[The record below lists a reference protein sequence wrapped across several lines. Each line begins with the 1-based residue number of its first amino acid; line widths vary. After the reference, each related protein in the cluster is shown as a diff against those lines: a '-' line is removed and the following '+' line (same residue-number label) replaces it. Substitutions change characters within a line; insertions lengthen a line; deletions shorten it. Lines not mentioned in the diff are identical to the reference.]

1 MTNPTH
7 DKRPDSADDHGRHP
21 GGFWVQPE
29 EAEGS
34 ARFAAYYYS
43 VDALPKIQPAP
54 GVEMSMM
61 VGGAMMANWVRIEP
75 DAGIPMHSHPHEQ
88 LGLVLEGEIEMTIA
102 GDTRICRPGD
112 AYTIPG
118 EIPHSGKAG
127 PAGCLVLDLFSPP
140 REDYI
145 AQIAQQG

>member
-1 MTNPTH
+1 MSHRTDNPH
-7 DKRPDSADDHGRHP
+7 ADSTDDSGRHP
-21 GGFWVQPE
+21 GGLWVQPE
-29 EAEGS
+29 EAS
-34 ARFAAYYYS
+34 ASSPFAAHFYS

-75 DAGIPMHSHPHEQ
+75 NAGIPMHAHPHEQ
-88 LGLVLEGEIEMTIA
+88 IGLVLEGEIEMTIS
-102 GDTRICRPGD
+102 GDTCTCRPGD

-118 EIPHSGKAG
+118 DVPHQGMAG
-127 PAGCLVLDLFSPP
+127 PEGCLVLDMFSPP

-145 AQIAQQG
+145 AQITQQG

>member
-1 MTNPTH
+1 MSHGTDEN
-7 DKRPDSADDHGRHP
+7 RPDSAEDPGRHP

-29 EAEGS
+29 EAS
-34 ARFAAYYYS
+34 ASSRFAAFYYK
-43 VDALPKIQPAP
+43 VDELPKIQPAP

-61 VGGAMMANWVRIEP
+61 VGGEMMANWVRIEP
-75 DAGIPMHSHPHEQ
+75 NAGIPMHAHPHEQ
-88 LGLVLEGEIEMTIA
+88 LGLVLEGEIEMTID

-118 EIPHSGKAG
+118 EVPHSGMAG
-127 PAGCLVLDLFSPP
+127 PEGCLVLDLFSPP

-145 AQIAQQG
+145 AQVTQQG